1 MNSKEMANVINTIL
15 TDKKGTELSVI
26 EIPEGIALSDYFVIC
41 NGTSVTHIKAL
52 ADEVDDKLRKEH
64 GIVPLHVEGYNTA
77 RWILMDYGDVVVHIF
92 HKEDRDFYKLD
103 KLWSEGLMNWRK

>member
-1 MNSKEMANVINTIL
+1 MANVINTIL

-52 ADEVDDKLRKEH
+52 ADEVDEKLKKEH

-103 KLWSEGLMNWRK
+103 KLWSEGLMNWRE